1 MVEHAEFNQ
10 KLLFSS
16 DGISLNIKKS
26 KDNLGAD
33 LSVLD
38 SGLIYQDLKKQ
49 SGVNIL
55 KKIANYSTK
64 LLLFSFLDK
73 KQEQKLSIETDHL
86 CFRH

>member
-1 MVEHAEFNQ
+1 MDQKERQLSIGLSLFVKSLKLMVEHAEFNQ

-55 KKIANYSTK
+55 KKIAN
-64 LLLFSFLDK
+64 
-73 KQEQKLSIETDHL
+73 
-86 CFRH
+86 